1 MAIELKNLT
10 KRQDNYS
17 QWYNELVV
25 KADLA
30 EQSAVRGCMVIK
42 PYGYAIWEKM
52 QQTLDR
58 MFKETGVQNAYFPLL
73 IPKSFLCR
81 EAEHVE
87 GFAKE
92 CAVVTHYRLKNDP
105 NGAGVIVDPD
115 ARLEEELIVRP
126 TSETII
132 WGTYKNWIHSWR
144 DLPVL
149 CNQWANVMRWEMR
162 TRMFLRT
169 SEFLWQEGHCAHA
182 TAEESEARTVQMIK
196 LYAEFAEKY
205 MAMPVQIGV
214 KTANERFAG
223 ALNTYTIEAMMQDG
237 KALQAGTSHNLG
249 PNFAKAFDVTFANR
263 ENQPEYV
270 WANSWGVST
279 RLMGALIMT
288 HSDDNGLV
296 LPPHLAPIQVVIIP
310 IYKNAEQLAAITDK
324 VLPIVERLGQLGISV
339 KYDDAEN
346 KRPGFKFAD
355 YELKGVPVRLV
366 LGARDIENG
375 TVEVMRRDTLEKHSA
390 PLAGI
395 ADYVNTLLEEIQQNI
410 YQKALAMRKAQT
422 YVCDSYDDFK
432 ARIDG
437 GGFFLCHWDGTTE
450 TEELIKAET
459 KATIRCIPLDGD
471 DTPGVCMVTGKPS
484 KRRVIIARNY

>member
-1 MAIELKNLT
+1 MAIELQHLT
-10 KRQDNYS
+10 KRQENYS

-52 QQTLDR
+52 QSILDK
-58 MFKETGVQNAYFPLL
+58 MFKETGVKNAYFPLL

-105 NGAGVIVDPD
+105 NGTGVIVDPE

-132 WGTYKNWIHSWR
+132 WGTYKNWIHSYR
-144 DLPVL
+144 DLPVV
-149 CNQWANVMRWEMR
+149 CNQWCNVMRWEMR

-182 TAEESEARTVQMIK
+182 TAEESEQRTVQMIN
-196 LYAEFAEKY
+196 LYANFARQY
-205 MAMPVQIGV
+205 MGLPVIIGV

-237 KALQAGTSHNLG
+237 KALQSGTSHNLG
-249 PNFAKAFDVTFANR
+249 QNFAKAFDVTFMNK
-263 ENQPEYV
+263 ENKPEYV

-279 RLMGALIMT
+279 RLMGALIMA

-296 LPPHLAPIQVVIIP
+296 LPPHLAPIQVVIVP
-310 IYKNAEQLAAITDK
+310 IFKNNEQLAAISE
-324 VLPIVERLGQLGISV
+324 VVNPIVKQLEAQGISV
-339 KYDDAEN
+339 KYDDDD
-346 KRPGFKFAD
+346 KRRPGFKFAD
-355 YELKGVPVRLV
+355 YELKGIPVRLAI
-366 LGARDIENG
+366 GARDIENG
-375 TVEVMRRDTLEKHSA
+375 TIEVMCRDTLEKSVM

-395 ADYVNTLLEEIQQNI
+395 ADAVKDLLEDIQTNI
-410 YQKALAMRKAQT
+410 YNKALKMRDSRVYK
-422 YVCDSYDDFK
+422 VDSYEEFK
-432 ARIDG
+432 ERIED

-450 TEELIKAET
+450 TEERIKEET
-459 KATIRCIPLDGD
+459 KATIRCIPLDGEEEE
-471 DTPGVCMVTGKPS
+471 GFCMVTGKPS
-484 KRRVIIARNY
+484 KRRVVIARAY

>member
-1 MAIELKNLT
+1 MAKELKDLT
-10 KRQDNYS
+10 KRADNYS
-17 QWYNELVV
+17 QWYNDLVV

-52 QQTLDR
+52 QQQLDR
-58 MFKETGVQNAYFPLL
+58 MFKETGVQNAYFPLF

-105 NGAGVIVDPD
+105 NGNGVIVDPD
-115 ARLEEELIVRP
+115 AKHEEELIVRP

-132 WGTYKNWIHSWR
+132 WGTYKNWIHSYR
-144 DLPVL
+144 DLPLL
-149 CNQWANVMRWEMR
+149 CNQWANVVRWEMR

-169 SEFLWQEGHCAHA
+169 AEFLWQEGHCAHA
-182 TAEESEARTVQMIK
+182 TAEESEQRTVQMIN
-196 LYAEFAEKY
+196 LYADFAEKY
-205 MAMPVQIGV
+205 MAMPVIKGV
-214 KTANERFAG
+214 KSANERFAG

-237 KALQAGTSHNLG
+237 KALQSGTSHNLG
-249 PNFAKAFDVTFANR
+249 QNFAKAFDVTFVNKD
-263 ENQPEYV
+263 NQPEYV

-296 LPPHLAPIQVVIIP
+296 LPPHLAPIQVVIVP
-310 IYKNAEQLAAITDK
+310 IYKNSEQLAEISKAVD
-324 VLPIVERLGQLGISV
+324 PIVTKLQAAGINV

-346 KRPGFKFAD
+346 RRPGFKFAD
-355 YELKGVPVRLV
+355 YELKGVPVRLAI
-366 LGARDIENG
+366 GPRDIQNN
-375 TVEVMRRDTLEKHSA
+375 TVEVMRRDTLEKSEHH
-390 PLAGI
+390 LDTI
-395 ADYVNTLLEEIQQNI
+395 AEYIPELLEEIQSNI
-410 YQKALAMRKAQT
+410 YRKALTFRDSMTRTVDT
-422 YVCDSYDDFK
+422 YEEFK
-432 ARIDG
+432 EEIEK
-437 GGFFLCHWDGTTE
+437 GGFILAHWDGTTE
-450 TEELIKAET
+450 TEEKIKEET

-471 DTPGVCMVTGKPS
+471 KTPGKCMVTGKPS
-484 KRRVIIARNY
+484 AQRVIFARNY